1 MMEVVLA
8 RSRKKSGSDN
18 KLKLYGFNNL
28 TKTLSFNI
36 YDVCYAETPEDRKA
50 YIEYIDE
57 EYNSDRLTGILE
69 HVSDI
74 IGSNV
79 LNIAKQDYYP
89 QGASVTVLISE
100 EKVADPNCHEVHHE
114 DAAENGGDVVMHM
127 DKSHLTV
134 HTYPESHPENGIS
147 TFRVDIDVST
157 CGKISPLKALNF
169 LLDSFESDIVN
180 LDYRVRGFTRRL
192 DGSKIFIDHKL
203 NSIQN
208 FINMET
214 LSRYH
219 SVDLNVYQ
227 DNIFHTKM
235 ILREFDLNNYLFGVE
250 EAQLNTYK
258 KRKIVKRVKKEMNE
272 IFYGRNIP
280 SVPILY

>member
-1 MMEVVLA
+1 M
-8 RSRKKSGSDN
+8 
-18 KLKLYGFNNL
+18 
-28 TKTLSFNI
+28 
-36 YDVCYAETPEDRKA
+36 
-50 YIEYIDE
+50 
-57 EYNSDRLTGILE
+57 
-69 HVSDI
+69 
-74 IGSNV
+74 
-79 LNIAKQDYYP
+79 
-89 QGASVTVLISE
+89 
-100 EKVADPNCHEVHHE
+100 
-114 DAAENGGDVVMHM
+114 
-127 DKSHLTV
+127 
-134 HTYPESHPENGIS
+134 
-147 TFRVDIDVST
+147 
-157 CGKISPLKALNF
+157 
-169 LLDSFESDIVN
+169 N

>member
-1 MMEVVLA
+1 MEGILA
-8 RSRKKSGSDN
+8 RTRKKNNGDG

-57 EYNSDRLTGILE
+57 EYNSERLTGILE
-69 HVSDI
+69 HVADI
-74 IGSNV
+74 IGANV

-100 EKVADPNCHEVHHE
+100 EKLTGPDCHEIVGE
-114 DAAENGGDVVMHM
+114 EASEPGGDVVIHL

-192 DGSKIFIDHKL
+192 DGSKIFTDHKL

-208 FINMET
+208 FINVET
-214 LSRYH
+214 LLRYH

-250 EAQLNTYK
+250 EASLNTYK

-280 SVPILY
+280 NIPILY